1 MEESIIKVE
10 HLSHRYSIQWA
21 IRDINFEITRN
32 GIYGLLGSNGAGKST
47 TMNIMCGVLKQ
58 TEGEVYI
65 KGINLRENPVEAK
78 KHLGFLPQKPPLHM
92 DLTVEEYLVHCANM
106 RLIPTHEVQGA
117 VKDVMGRCGISHF
130 SRRLIRNLS
139 GGYQQRLGIA
149 QAIIHNPDFVVLDE
163 PTNGLDP
170 NQIMEIRELIREI
183 AVDRT
188 VILST
193 HILSEV
199 QATCDYIRMIEEGQ
213 VVFSGT
219 MDEFDNYIVPN
230 TLFVSLIATPPV
242 EEIREIPGVVAV
254 EELGGSKFRIQFSD
268 ALEATIGA
276 VYMDGGFEPAKRY
289 IEEHILKDI
298 DNKKLFYDSKTFLQE
313 IVQRHEGDTLE
324 YKLIGESGPDHHK
337 EYQAAVFVNG
347 RQISTGTGQT
357 KKKAEQS
364 AAYEAILI
372 LKREADGRR

>member
-1 MEESIIKVE
+1 MEESIVKVE

-21 IRDINFEITRN
+21 IRDINIEITRN

-47 TMNIMCGVLKQ
+47 TMNIICGVLKQ

-78 KHLGFLPQKPPLHM
+78 KHLGFLPQKPPLHL

-106 RLIPTHEVQGA
+106 RLIPAHEVQGA

-170 NQIMEIRELIREI
+170 NQIVEIRELIREI

-219 MDEFDNYIVPN
+219 VDEFDNYIVPN
-230 TLFVSLIATPPV
+230 TLFVSLIAAPPAEV
-242 EEIREIPGVVAV
+242 IREIPGVVAV
-254 EELGGSKFRIQFSD
+254 DELGGSKFRIQFSD
-268 ALEATIGA
+268 ALEATERLVEASVTKGWRLVEIRQEKSSLDEIFA
-276 VYMDGGFEPAKRY
+276 E
-289 IEEHILKDI
+289 LS
-298 DNKKLFYDSKTFLQE
+298 KK
-313 IVQRHEGDTLE
+313 
-324 YKLIGESGPDHHK
+324 
-337 EYQAAVFVNG
+337 
-347 RQISTGTGQT
+347 
-357 KKKAEQS
+357 
-364 AAYEAILI
+364 
-372 LKREADGRR
+372 

>member
-1 MEESIIKVE
+1 MEESIVKVE

-21 IRDINFEITRN
+21 IRDINIEITRN

-47 TMNIMCGVLKQ
+47 TMNIICGVLKQ

-106 RLIPTHEVQGA
+106 RLIPAHEVQGA

-170 NQIMEIRELIREI
+170 NQIVEIRVLIREI

-213 VVFSGT
+213 VVFACT
-219 MDEFDNYIVPN
+219 VDEFDNYIVPN
-230 TLFVSLIATPPV
+230 TLFVSLIAAPPV
-242 EEIREIPGVVAV
+242 EMIREIPGVVAV

-268 ALEATIGA
+268 ALEATERLVEASVTKGWRLVEIRQEKSSLDEIFA
-276 VYMDGGFEPAKRY
+276 E
-289 IEEHILKDI
+289 LS
-298 DNKKLFYDSKTFLQE
+298 KK
-313 IVQRHEGDTLE
+313 
-324 YKLIGESGPDHHK
+324 
-337 EYQAAVFVNG
+337 
-347 RQISTGTGQT
+347 
-357 KKKAEQS
+357 
-364 AAYEAILI
+364 
-372 LKREADGRR
+372 

>member
-1 MEESIIKVE
+1 MEESIVKVE

-21 IRDINFEITRN
+21 IRDINIEITRN

-47 TMNIMCGVLKQ
+47 TMNIICGVLKQ
-58 TEGEVYI
+58 TEGDVYI

-106 RLIPTHEVQGA
+106 RLIPPHKVQEA

-130 SRRLIRNLS
+130 SQRLIRNLS

-170 NQIMEIRELIREI
+170 NQIVEIRELIREI

-219 MDEFDNYIVPN
+219 VDEFDNYIVPN
-230 TLFVSLIATPPV
+230 TLFVSLIAATPA
-242 EEIREIPGVVAV
+242 EMIGEIPGVVAV

-268 ALEATIGA
+268 ALEATERLVEASVTKGWRLVEIRQEKSSLDEIFA
-276 VYMDGGFEPAKRY
+276 E
-289 IEEHILKDI
+289 LS
-298 DNKKLFYDSKTFLQE
+298 KK
-313 IVQRHEGDTLE
+313 
-324 YKLIGESGPDHHK
+324 
-337 EYQAAVFVNG
+337 
-347 RQISTGTGQT
+347 
-357 KKKAEQS
+357 
-364 AAYEAILI
+364 
-372 LKREADGRR
+372 

>member
-1 MEESIIKVE
+1 MEESIVKVE

-21 IRDINFEITRN
+21 IRDINIEITRN

-47 TMNIMCGVLKQ
+47 TLNIICGVLKQ
-58 TEGEVYI
+58 TEGDVYI

-106 RLIPTHEVQGA
+106 RLIPPHKVQEA

-130 SRRLIRNLS
+130 SQRLIRNLS

-170 NQIMEIRELIREI
+170 NQIVEIRELIREI

-219 MDEFDNYIVPN
+219 VDEFDNYIVPN
-230 TLFVSLIATPPV
+230 TLFVSLIAAPPA
-242 EEIREIPGVVAV
+242 EMIGEIPGVVAV

-268 ALEATIGA
+268 ALEATERLVEASVTKGWRLVEIRQEKSSLDEIFA
-276 VYMDGGFEPAKRY
+276 E
-289 IEEHILKDI
+289 LS
-298 DNKKLFYDSKTFLQE
+298 KK
-313 IVQRHEGDTLE
+313 
-324 YKLIGESGPDHHK
+324 
-337 EYQAAVFVNG
+337 
-347 RQISTGTGQT
+347 
-357 KKKAEQS
+357 
-364 AAYEAILI
+364 
-372 LKREADGRR
+372 